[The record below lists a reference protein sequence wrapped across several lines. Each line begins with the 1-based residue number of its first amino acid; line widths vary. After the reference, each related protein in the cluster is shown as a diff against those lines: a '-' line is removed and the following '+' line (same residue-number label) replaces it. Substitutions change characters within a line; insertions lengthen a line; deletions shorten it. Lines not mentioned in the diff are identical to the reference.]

1 MKKYLLILALAVAL
15 PAGAQR
21 NNRGDNEADRS
32 ARATER
38 IERQAKSLVKEL
50 DLIDADAEVFTKLY
64 VEYQDTLRGLRAS
77 QPRPDR
83 RQKRDEIT
91 DEEADRRITS
101 AIAFSRQEADLKE
114 AYYAKFRE
122 HFSPSQLLS
131 VFERRPMVM
140 PRQGNNNRPPFGG
153 PQGGGFGPGW

>member
-1 MKKYLLILALAVAL
+1 MKKYLFILALAVAL

-21 NNRGDNEADRS
+21 NNRSDNEADRS

-50 DLIDADAEVFTKLY
+50 DLNDADAEVFTKLY
-64 VEYQDTLRGLRAS
+64 VEYQD
-77 QPRPDR
+77 

>member
-50 DLIDADAEVFTKLY
+50 DLNDADAEVFTKLY

-114 AYYAKFRE
+114 AYYVRASADDDAPSGKQQSSSLWWTAGWRFRTG
-122 HFSPSQLLS
+122 
-131 VFERRPMVM
+131 MVS
-140 PRQGNNNRPPFGG
+140 
-153 PQGGGFGPGW
+153 